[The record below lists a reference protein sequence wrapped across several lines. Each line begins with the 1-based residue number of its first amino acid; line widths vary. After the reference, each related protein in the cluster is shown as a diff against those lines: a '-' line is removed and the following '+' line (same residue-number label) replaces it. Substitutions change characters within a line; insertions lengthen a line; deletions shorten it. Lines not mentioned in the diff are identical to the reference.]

1 MMEENQQVEEI
12 SKFISKEFILGGADS
27 LIPVGEFQKMDEF
40 KPYLTEKLR
49 DLLDNHYGKLLNILY
64 KIDVG
69 EEKLSELF
77 SGKNRE
83 SIPESLADLIIE
95 RSLQNVWFRQKYREG
110 KL

>member
-1 MMEENQQVEEI
+1 MMEENQKVEEI
-12 SKFISKEFILGGADS
+12 SKFISKDFVISGADS
-27 LIPVGEFQKMDEF
+27 LIPVGNFQKIDEF
-40 KPYLTEKLR
+40 KIYLVEKLR
-49 DLLDNHYGKLLNILY
+49 DLLDNNYDKLINVLY

-69 EEKLSELF
+69 EDKLSELF

-95 RSLQNVWFRQKYREG
+95 RSLQKVRFRKKYREG